1 MINRRDFIG
10 GTTALSMAPLAPQ
23 VLAQAQAQEY
33 PNKTIRLIGTTQ
45 PGGGADVCA
54 RLLAERL
61 RDVLGVSVVVENQT
75 GATGNIALQS
85 AARAA
90 ADGYTLAFPT
100 AANTA
105 NLAARPRQAFDILGE
120 LRPVGKV
127 GVAAFTLAASPALG
141 ANTVEQLIEL
151 ARRRKD
157 LVYASI
163 GHGSS
168 QHLVAEMFCD
178 AAGLEMTHV
187 PYRGEAA
194 AVQDL
199 MTGRVHVMFMAGAK
213 PMMDARK
220 VVGLGTTNK
229 TRWPAIPD
237 LRPMAEVPSLKGF
250 HYNGWNGVM
259 APKDTPDAVVQ
270 KLAVAMARA
279 LQDEKLR
286 TGLRAAGYEPGAGA
300 PAEMAEQLQW
310 DVGNFKRIIAERKL
324 AFPE

>member
-1 MINRRDFIG
+1 MTNRRDFIG
-10 GTTALSMAPLAPQ
+10 GMAALSLAPFAREA
-23 VLAQAQAQEY
+23 LAQDY
-33 PNKTIRLIGTTQ
+33 PNKPIRLIGTTQ

-54 RLLAERL
+54 RLVAERL
-61 RDVLGVSVVVENQT
+61 GSVLGVSVIVENQT

-85 AARAA
+85 TARAA

-105 NLAARPRQAFDILGE
+105 NLAARPKQAFDIVGD

-127 GVAAFTLAASPALG
+127 GVAAFTLAVSPTLG
-141 ANTVEQLIEL
+141 VNTVEQFLEL

-168 QHLVAEMFCD
+168 QHLVAEMLCD
-178 AAGLEMTHV
+178 TARIDMTHV

-194 AVQDL
+194 AMQDL
-199 MTGRVHVMFMAGAK
+199 MTGRVHAMFMAGAK
-213 PMMDARK
+213 PMMDSGK
-220 VVGLGTTNK
+220 VVGLATTNK
-229 TRWPAIPD
+229 TRWPAIPE
-237 LRPMAEVPSLKGF
+237 LRPIGDVPALKGF
-250 HYNGWNGVM
+250 YYNGWNGIM
-259 APKDTPDAVVQ
+259 APKETPDAVVQ
-270 KLAVAMARA
+270 KLAVALGKA

-286 TGLRAAGYEPGAGA
+286 TGLRGAGYEAGLGA
-300 PAEMAEQLQW
+300 PAEMGEQLQW
-310 DVGNFKRIIAERKL
+310 DVSNFKRIIAERKL

>member
-1 MINRRDFIG
+1 MTNRRRFISG
-10 GTTALSMAPLAPQ
+10 MAALSLAPLAGEA
-23 VLAQAQAQEY
+23 LAQEY
-33 PNKTIRLIGTTQ
+33 PNKPIRLIGTTQ

-54 RLLAERL
+54 RLVAERL
-61 RDVLGVSVVVENQT
+61 RELLGVAVLVENQT

-85 AARAA
+85 TSRAP

-105 NLAARPRQAFDILGE
+105 NLAARPKQAFDILGE

-127 GVAAFTLAASPALG
+127 GVAAFTLAVSPALG
-141 ANTVEQLIEL
+141 VSTVEQFIEQ

-157 LVYASI
+157 LAYASI

-178 AAGLEMTHV
+178 AAKVDMTHV

-194 AVQDL
+194 AMQDL
-199 MTGRVHVMFMAGAK
+199 MSGRVHAMFMAGAK
-213 PMMDARK
+213 PMMDAGK
-220 VVGLGTTNK
+220 VVGLATTNK
-229 TRWPAIPD
+229 TRWPAIPE
-237 LRPMAEVPSLKGF
+237 LRPIGEVPSLRGF
-250 HYNGWNGVM
+250 YYNGWNGVM
-259 APKDTPDAVVQ
+259 APKDTPDAVIQ
-270 KLAVAMARA
+270 KLSAALGKA

-286 TGLRAAGYEPGAGA
+286 AGLRGAGYEAGAGA
-300 PAEMAEQLQW
+300 SAEMAEQLQW

-324 AFPE
+324 TFPE